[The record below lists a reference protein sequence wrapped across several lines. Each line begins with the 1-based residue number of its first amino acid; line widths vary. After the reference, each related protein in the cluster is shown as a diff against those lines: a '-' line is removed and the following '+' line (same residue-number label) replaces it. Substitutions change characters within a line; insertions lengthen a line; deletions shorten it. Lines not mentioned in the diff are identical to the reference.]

1 MKKMCSMM
9 LAAIVA
15 AGMLFAMGGQAEQG
29 NGKPKH
35 LTMYVGY
42 VEEYGMKVAAEFEKA
57 TGIHV
62 DFVRMSAGE
71 ALGRIRAEKA
81 NPKASVW
88 YGGSADSFITAKG
101 EGLLEAYVSP
111 SAAKIAPNF
120 KDAEGYW
127 TGLTVGYLGFICDK
141 RWFEDHPGVAYP
153 ESWNDLLK
161 PEFKGQIIVSNP
173 GSASTGYLL
182 LSTMVQMRG
191 EKEGIQYMKALNGQV
206 KQYTKSGE
214 APSRSAALGEC
225 AVGITFLHNGI
236 RLMKQGYTNIHLSVP
251 KDGTSYEIGSVAMIK
266 GAPEAEAAKIFI
278 DWCMTPAC
286 LEIGQKYTD
295 SYHFLTNP
303 DAHTPDEAVALR
315 DTKLIKYDFIWS
327 GQNKN
332 RLLEAWN
339 NAIKSK

>member
-35 LTMYVGY
+35 VTMDVGY

-251 KDGTSYEIGSVAMIK
+251 KDGTSYEVGSVAMIK

>member
-1 MKKMCSMM
+1 
-9 LAAIVA
+9 
-15 AGMLFAMGGQAEQG
+15 
-29 NGKPKH
+29 
-35 LTMYVGY
+35 
-42 VEEYGMKVAAEFEKA
+42 
-57 TGIHV
+57 
-62 DFVRMSAGE
+62 MSAGE

-251 KDGTSYEIGSVAMIK
+251 KDGTSYEVGSVAMIK

>member
-1 MKKMCSMM
+1 MF
-9 LAAIVA
+9 AAIAA
-15 AGMLFAMGGQAEQG
+15 AGMLFAMGGQAEPG
-29 NGKPKH
+29 NGNPKH

-101 EGLLEAYVSP
+101 EGLLEAYISP

-153 ESWNDLLK
+153 ESWDDLLK

-251 KDGTSYEIGSVAMIK
+251 KDGTSYEVGSVAMIK
-266 GAPEAEAAKIFI
+266 GAPEAEAAKMFI

-315 DTKLIKYDFIWS
+315 DTKLIKYDFVWS

>member
-1 MKKMCSMM
+1 MKK
-9 LAAIVA
+9 LYAFGLIAVIT
-15 AGMLFAMGGQAEQG
+15 AGMIFALGGQEQQKD
-29 NGKPKH
+29 GKPKH

-42 VEEYGMKVAAEFEKA
+42 VEEYGMKVAQEFEKA

-101 EGLLEAYVSP
+101 EGLLESYISP
-111 SAAKIAPNF
+111 TSAKIAGNL
-120 KDAEGYW
+120 KDADGYW

-141 RWFEDHPGVAYP
+141 RWFADHPGIAYP
-153 ESWNDLLK
+153 ESWDDLLK
-161 PEFKGQIIVSNP
+161 PEFKGQIIVANP
-173 GSASTGYLL
+173 GSSSTGYLL

-191 EKEGIQYMKALNGQV
+191 EDAGIEYMKKLNGQI

-225 AVGITFLHNGI
+225 AIGITFLHNGI
-236 RLMKQGYTNIHLSVP
+236 RLIKQGYNTIHLSVP
-251 KDGTSYEIGSVAMIK
+251 KEGTSYEVGSVALIK

-286 LEIGQKYTD
+286 LEIGQHHTD

-315 DTKLIKYDFIWS
+315 DTKLINYDFIWS
-327 GQNKN
+327 GKNKN

-339 NAIKSK
+339 RAIKSN

>member
-1 MKKMCSMM
+1 MKKIGMAFVTLL
-9 LAAIVA
+9 LAGTI
-15 AGMLFAMGGQAEQG
+15 FASGGDDKS
-29 NGKPKH
+29 GKPKH

-153 ESWNDLLK
+153 ESWDDLLK

-173 GSASTGYLL
+173 GSAATGYLL

-251 KDGTSYEIGSVAMIK
+251 KDGTSYEVGSVAMIK

>member
-1 MKKMCSMM
+1 
-9 LAAIVA
+9 
-15 AGMLFAMGGQAEQG
+15 
-29 NGKPKH
+29 
-35 LTMYVGY
+35 
-42 VEEYGMKVAAEFEKA
+42 
-57 TGIHV
+57 
-62 DFVRMSAGE
+62 MSAGE

-101 EGLLEAYVSP
+101 EGLLEAYISP

-153 ESWNDLLK
+153 ESWDDLLK

-251 KDGTSYEIGSVAMIK
+251 KDGTSYEVGSVAMIK

>member
-1 MKKMCSMM
+1 
-9 LAAIVA
+9 
-15 AGMLFAMGGQAEQG
+15 
-29 NGKPKH
+29 
-35 LTMYVGY
+35 
-42 VEEYGMKVAAEFEKA
+42 MKVAAEFEKA

-153 ESWNDLLK
+153 ESWDDLLK

-251 KDGTSYEIGSVAMIK
+251 KDGTSYEVGSVAMIK
-266 GAPEAEAAKIFI
+266 GAPEAEAAKMFI

>member
-1 MKKMCSMM
+1 MKKIAVGVMAAALVSGLLCSCTKKSE
-9 LAAIVA
+9 AT
-15 AGMLFAMGGQAEQG
+15 
-29 NGKPKH
+29 KPTH

-42 VEEYGMKVAAEFEKA
+42 VEEYGMKVAEEFEKA
-57 TGIHV
+57 SGIHV

-71 ALGRIRAEKA
+71 ALGRIRAEKT

-101 EGLLEAYVSP
+101 EGLLQKYVSP
-111 SAAKIAPNF
+111 SAKNIPANL
-120 KDAEGYW
+120 KDADGYW

-153 ESWNDLLK
+153 SSWDDLLK

-182 LSTMVQMRG
+182 LSTMCQMRG
-191 EKEGIQYMKALNGQV
+191 EEAGVAYMKALNSQV

-225 AVGITFLHNGI
+225 AIGLTFLHNGI
-236 RLMKQGYTNIHLSVP
+236 RLMKQGYDNIYLAVP
-251 KDGTSYEIGSVAMIK
+251 QEGTSYELGSVAIIE
-266 GAPEAEAAKIFI
+266 GAPELEAAKMFL

-295 SYHFLTNP
+295 SYHFLSNP
-303 DAHTPDEAVALR
+303 EAHTPDEATALR
-315 DTKLIKYDFIWS
+315 DTKLINYDFIWS
-327 GQNKN
+327 GENKN

-339 NAIKSK
+339 EAVKAN

>member
-1 MKKMCSMM
+1 
-9 LAAIVA
+9 
-15 AGMLFAMGGQAEQG
+15 
-29 NGKPKH
+29 
-35 LTMYVGY
+35 
-42 VEEYGMKVAAEFEKA
+42 
-57 TGIHV
+57 
-62 DFVRMSAGE
+62 
-71 ALGRIRAEKA
+71 
-81 NPKASVW
+81 
-88 YGGSADSFITAKG
+88 
-101 EGLLEAYVSP
+101 
-111 SAAKIAPNF
+111 
-120 KDAEGYW
+120 
-127 TGLTVGYLGFICDK
+127 
-141 RWFEDHPGVAYP
+141 
-153 ESWNDLLK
+153 
-161 PEFKGQIIVSNP
+161 
-173 GSASTGYLL
+173 
-182 LSTMVQMRG
+182 MVQMRG
-191 EKEGIQYMKALNGQV
+191 EKDGIQYMKALNGQV

-251 KDGTSYEIGSVAMIK
+251 KDGTSYEVGSVAMIK

>member
-9 LAAIVA
+9 FAAIAA
-15 AGMLFAMGGQAEQG
+15 AGMLFAMGGQAEQE

-153 ESWNDLLK
+153 ESWDDLLK

-251 KDGTSYEIGSVAMIK
+251 KDGTSYEVGSVAMIK

>member
-1 MKKMCSMM
+1 MF
-9 LAAIVA
+9 AAIAA
-15 AGMLFAMGGQAEQG
+15 AGMLFAMGGQAEQE

-153 ESWNDLLK
+153 ESWDDLLK

-251 KDGTSYEIGSVAMIK
+251 KDGTSYEVGSVAMIK

>member
-1 MKKMCSMM
+1 MKKHAITVVIFL
-9 LAAIVA
+9 LAGV
-15 AGMLFAMGGQAEQG
+15 LFAGGSKDMSG
-29 NGKPKH
+29 TPKH

-42 VEEYGMKVAAEFEKA
+42 VEEYGMKVAEEFEKE

-81 NPKASVW
+81 SPKASVW

-101 EGLLEAYVSP
+101 EGLLQPYISP
-111 SAAKIAPNF
+111 NSNKIPLQF
-120 KDAEGYW
+120 KDADGYW

-141 RWFEDHPGVAYP
+141 RWFEDHKGVAYP
-153 ESWNDLLK
+153 KTWNDLLK
-161 PEFKGQIIVSNP
+161 SEFKGHIIVSNP

-191 EKEGIQYMKALNGQV
+191 EAEGIKYMKALNGQV

-225 AVGITFLHNGI
+225 AIGITFIHNGI
-236 RLMKQGYTNIHLSVP
+236 RMIKQGYDNIYLAVP
-251 KDGTSYEIGSVAMIK
+251 QDGTSYELGSVAMIA

-286 LEIGQKYTD
+286 LEVGQKYTN

-303 DAHTPDEAVALR
+303 DAHTPDEASALR
-315 DTKLIKYDFIWS
+315 DTKLITYDFVWS
-327 GQNKN
+327 GANKN

-339 NAIKSK
+339 NAIKSN